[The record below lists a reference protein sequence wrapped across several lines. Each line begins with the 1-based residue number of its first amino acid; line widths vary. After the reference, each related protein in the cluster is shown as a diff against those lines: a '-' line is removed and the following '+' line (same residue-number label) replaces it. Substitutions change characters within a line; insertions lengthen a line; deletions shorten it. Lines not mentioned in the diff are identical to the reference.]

1 MKKQDYEQLMLSLE
15 DSLASRSVV
24 PGSREARKMT
34 VTSGLK
40 CFESYGKSA
49 RCTSLVRTCLE
60 SSIWHSTRCFLS
72 WKTKATKHNR
82 LLFQLAVSTPRTGE
96 TEYLFWP
103 TPSTGASLCGGTG
116 NLQQL
121 RKLAQAGKMTADE
134 LRNLSSGGGGNTNP
148 ELIEWL
154 MGYEK
159 AFTRLMPTARSSDY
173 KGAASTRFFGGGYYR
188 KNLTELL
195 EATPLGIVGRANPE
209 YLEWFMGF
217 PTGWTELSA

>member
-1 MKKQDYEQLMLSLE
+1 
-15 DSLASRSVV
+15 
-24 PGSREARKMT
+24 MT

-159 AFTRLMPTARSSDY
+159 AFTRLMPTAKSSDY
-173 KGAASTRFFGGGYYR
+173 KGAASTRFFGGVLPQKPNRTSGSHSPWDYWPSESGIPRVVHGVPDRVDRIKCLGNAVVPQQAYPLFEAIR
-188 KNLTELL
+188 KEMEKSNGHQTD
-195 EATPLGIVGRANPE
+195 
-209 YLEWFMGF
+209 
-217 PTGWTELSA
+217 